1 MNNIMDSVTALR
13 ESLYVQLTDTLLRG
27 VIDDVFTPEESK
39 EISRFILSKLEKVK
53 TKDEMLL
60 FLHDLS
66 TKWAKYNPFYVK
78 LKYENQKKDDEAKMD
93 EIKSKLNQF
102 MSLSY
107 GRSRS
112 N

>member
-1 MNNIMDSVTALR
+1 MDSVSTLR
-13 ESLYVQLTDTLLRG
+13 DTLYVQLTDTLLRG
-27 VIDDVFTPEESK
+27 VIDDVFTPDESR
-39 EISRFILSKLEKVK
+39 EISDFILRKLDRIK
-53 TKDEMLL
+53 TKDEMLS

-78 LKYENQKKDDEAKMD
+78 LKYENQKTADEAKMT

-102 MSLSY
+102 IKLSHAIP
-107 GRSRS
+107 RS